1 MRVNARA
8 PLELVAAMV
17 PLLPRYGGRII
28 SM

>member
-1 MRVNARA
+1 MQVNAKA

-17 PLLPRYGGRII
+17 PRLPPRGGRII